1 MARKKIAK
9 IIFAGDPSV
18 GKTSIITRLKK
29 KGDIKNVEKTK
40 GICIES
46 MAVNNDLEIVFWDFS
61 GQVHFRD
68 IVIPFFDGANVAIF
82 VFDLSNSET
91 LYSLINQWKNY
102 LVKYAK
108 DAPVL
113 IVGNK
118 KDIKSLN
125 DDVIEEAIETLK
137 KEINVIGY
145 IETSALTNE
154 NLEKLYWKIVELAYE
169 YGKEV

>member
-1 MARKKIAK
+1 MVRKKVAK

-18 GKTSIITRLKK
+18 GKTSIITRLKR

-46 MAVNNDLEIVFWDFS
+46 MIVDDNLEIVFWDFS

-82 VFDLSNSET
+82 VFDLSNPET
-91 LYSLINQWKNY
+91 LYSLINQWKDY
-102 LVKYAK
+102 LLKYAE

-113 IVGNK
+113 LIGNK
-118 KDIKSLN
+118 KDIKSL
-125 DDVIEEAIETLK
+125 LK
-137 KEINVIGY
+137 RNEIAMMNI
-145 IETSALTNE
+145 S
-154 NLEKLYWKIVELAYE
+154 EKR
-169 YGKEV
+169 

>member
-1 MARKKIAK
+1 MVRKKVAK

-18 GKTSIITRLKK
+18 GKTSIITRLKR

-46 MAVNNDLEIVFWDFS
+46 MIVDDDLEIVFWDFS

-82 VFDLSNSET
+82 VFDLSNPET
-91 LYSLINQWKNY
+91 LYSLINQWKDY
-102 LVKYAK
+102 LLKYAE

-113 IVGNK
+113 LIGNK
-118 KDIKSLN
+118 KDIKSLS
-125 DDVIEEAIETLK
+125 DDIIEEAIENLK
-137 KEINVIGY
+137 RDINIVGY

-154 NLEKLYWKIVELAYE
+154 NLEKLYWKIIELAYE
-169 YGKEV
+169 YGKEI